1 MKKFT
6 LQNIFGG
13 FVKAFLFIFC
23 AVPGAFIIIGSIVIF
38 FDTIIEKHNP
48 ISNPFLP
55 AIWFI
60 LGSALVFIGLGKF
73 NKPLYLLVIWSFPL
87 MIFLPIILFEF
98 LPNNFT
104 SKYDGFI
111 SAIFFP
117 FIFIVPILVKK
128 NIDRYYQSVGFK
140 NEKI

>member
-1 MKKFT
+1 MKSLPSQK
-6 LQNIFGG
+6 IFNNLIRT
-13 FVKAFLFIFC
+13 FLFIFC
-23 AVPGAFIIIGSIVIF
+23 AVPGSFVTIGSTVIF
-38 FDTIIEKHNP
+38 FDTVVTKHNS

-55 AIWFI
+55 ALWFI

-73 NKPLYLLVIWSFPL
+73 NKPLYLLVIWSFPT

-98 LPNNFT
+98 LPNDFT
-104 SKYDGFI
+104 LKYDGLI
-111 SAIFFP
+111 STILFP

-128 NIDRYYQSVGFK
+128 NIDRYYQSVSFE